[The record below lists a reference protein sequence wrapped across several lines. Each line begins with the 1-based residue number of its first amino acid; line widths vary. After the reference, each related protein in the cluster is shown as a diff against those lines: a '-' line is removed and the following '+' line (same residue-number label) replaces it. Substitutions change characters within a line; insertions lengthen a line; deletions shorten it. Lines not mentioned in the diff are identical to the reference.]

1 MPYPFDYDH
10 RSSLNCFTVSF
21 LDRMNSRRSDESWIS
36 EQLQD
41 PMTRF
46 VPLWRSRNFFL
57 KDGEPGAALITSVE
71 LDDIKETPKTPILLG
86 KEKGVVYFAVDLPPE
101 DDLIPDKM
109 VDWGR
114 FLDLRRMGALLEES
128 QASLLS
134 YARAMTFWHRHHRF
148 CGYCGGPTISAETGH
163 MRVCTL
169 DTCGRKHFPRTD
181 PAVIVLISSHDKALL
196 GNQSAW
202 SKGWYS
208 TIAGFVDPGESLEQA
223 VRREALEETGI
234 EVEDVRYHSSQ
245 PWPFPRSIMIG
256 FTARAVNQEI
266 HVDRVEIENADWFS
280 REDIMQGLKQGTLH
294 LPTRLSIAYH
304 LIEGWF
310 NQGDCGLFQ
319 DHMKAVESNFMP
331 EKIFPRLLK
340 KHNSLH
346 RVVKGKV
353 IK

>member
-1 MPYPFDYDH
+1 MPYPFDHDH

-148 CGYCGGPTISAETGH
+148 CGYCGGSTISAETGH

-196 GNQSAW
+196 GNQSVW